1 MPSYRLCI
9 FQMENIDK
17 QHEVVKKSLFK
28 FVNTHISN
36 ADLSVVDEI
45 VLNYVIAILEEASED
60 PNFDVDGKCQFSCSE
75 RFCYQMNTIWIYFW
89 NAQICMVFFVNE
101 CEIFLGFVEM
111 MSAYLPD
118 FSQIE
123 TGKVYQWIVALENE
137 MSNEKKTAADTNEM
151 SIK

>member
-60 PNFDVDGKCQFSCSE
+60 PNFDVDGK
-75 RFCYQMNTIWIYFW
+75 
-89 NAQICMVFFVNE
+89 
-101 CEIFLGFVEM
+101 
-111 MSAYLPD
+111 
-118 FSQIE
+118 
-123 TGKVYQWIVALENE
+123 
-137 MSNEKKTAADTNEM
+137 
-151 SIK
+151 